1 MIHAVAREHL
11 VEHAGELA
19 VTIPDQEL
27 ELGGALAEIHEQVAG
42 LLGCPGAGGVSGDAQ
57 DVHPLGLDL
66 RHEQDVQALEEH
78 GVDVEEIARQDP
90 RRPGDQELPP
100 DR

>member
-42 LLGCPGAGGVSGDAQ
+42 LLGCPGAGG
-57 DVHPLGLDL
+57 
-66 RHEQDVQALEEH
+66 
-78 GVDVEEIARQDP
+78 
-90 RRPGDQELPP
+90 
-100 DR
+100 